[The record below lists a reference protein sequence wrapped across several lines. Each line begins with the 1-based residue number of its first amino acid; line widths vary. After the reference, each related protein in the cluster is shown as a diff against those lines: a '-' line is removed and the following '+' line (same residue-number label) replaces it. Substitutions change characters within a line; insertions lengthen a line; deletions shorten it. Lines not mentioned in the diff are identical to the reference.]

1 MRGSSIVF
9 WLSISALILLVGPQF
24 ARTISWFLS
33 GASMESLILGRWDL
47 TLFYI
52 CVFSVFSF
60 FLVSNPLKRVKFRD
74 SANVYV
80 AFFVALFA
88 EMFGFPLSVYL
99 LSLLL
104 PSPEEHLSPSVAFT
118 FEFSGT
124 TFSLLTTSLIAGA
137 VSILALIFII
147 LSWTQIFQNKDE
159 LVTDGLYGFVR
170 HPQYLGILIII
181 TVWLFAW
188 PTLVTLVMW
197 PILVIKYYKLAKH
210 EEGDMENKYG
220 ERYLAYRNKVPMLIP
235 H

>member
-1 MRGSSIVF
+1 
-9 WLSISALILLVGPQF
+9 
-24 ARTISWFLS
+24 
-33 GASMESLILGRWDL
+33 
-47 TLFYI
+47 
-52 CVFSVFSF
+52 
-60 FLVSNPLKRVKFRD
+60 
-74 SANVYV
+74 
-80 AFFVALFA
+80 
-88 EMFGFPLSVYL
+88 MFGFPLSVYL

-104 PSPEEHLSPSVAFT
+104 PSPEESLPPSVAFT